1 WSPLLMPRNLP
12 ICFGRRQC
20 RTRMKPI
27 RLRYCRHPRN
37 ALASAET
44 KHGERKGDV
53 VELHEM
59 RYFLALSKTLN
70 FTRDAEICHV
80 SQPALTRAIQKMEDE
95 LGGLLFSR
103 ERNNTHLTE
112 LGRMLEPHLTEVL
125 TRTQAAKETAQR
137 FLRLDSAHLKL
148 GVMCTIGPVRFVSF
162 LSRFRA
168 DNPGIEITLTE
179 AVPDRLCDLLS
190 KGELDVA
197 LIARPEGFS
206 APLQAQPLYR
216 ERFVIAC
223 SAGHTFAQRDAV
235 SMADLDGQPYLQ
247 RINCEYRDFLRDTC
261 HANGS
266 QLIGAFRSER
276 EDWILTMVAAGM
288 GICFLPEFSNTIPG
302 VISRHVVDPQVARE
316 VSLVTVAGR
325 RWSSPLSAFVR
336 AVRQYRWPEAEQ
348 SGTVMTEAA

>member
-1 WSPLLMPRNLP
+1 M
-12 ICFGRRQC
+12 
-20 RTRMKPI
+20 
-27 RLRYCRHPRN
+27 
-37 ALASAET
+37 
-44 KHGERKGDV
+44 
-53 VELHEM
+53 ELHEI

-70 FTRDAEICHV
+70 FTKAAEMCNV

-103 ERNNTHLTE
+103 ERSNTHLTE

-125 TRTQAAKETAQR
+125 TRTQVAKETAQR

-168 DNPGIEITLTE
+168 DNPGIDITLTE
-179 AVPDRLCDLLS
+179 AVPDRLCDLLV

-197 LIARPEGFS
+197 LIARPDGF
-206 APLQAQPLYR
+206 ALPLQPQPLYR
-216 ERFVIAC
+216 ERFIIAC
-223 SAGHTFAQRDAV
+223 SAGHPFSRKNAV
-235 SMADLDGQPYLQ
+235 TIADLDGQPYLQ

-266 QLIGAFRSER
+266 HLSGAFRSER

-302 VISRHVVDPQVARE
+302 VIGRPVIQPSVERE
-316 VSLVTVAGR
+316 VCLVTVAGR

-336 AVRQYRWPEAEQ
+336 AVRQYRWPAA
-348 SGTVMTEAA
+348 EAATIAADAAVHEPVGTK

>member
-1 WSPLLMPRNLP
+1 M
-12 ICFGRRQC
+12 
-20 RTRMKPI
+20 
-27 RLRYCRHPRN
+27 
-37 ALASAET
+37 
-44 KHGERKGDV
+44 D
-53 VELHEM
+53 LHEI

-70 FTRDAEICHV
+70 FTKAAEMCNV

-103 ERNNTHLTE
+103 ERSNTHLTE

-125 TRTQAAKETAQR
+125 ARTQVAKETAQR

-179 AVPDRLCDLLS
+179 AAPDRLCELLM

-197 LIARPEGFS
+197 LIARPDGF
-206 APLQAQPLYR
+206 APPLQPQPLYQ

-223 SAGHTFAQRDAV
+223 SAGHPFARQHAV
-235 SMADLDGQPYLQ
+235 SVAELDGQPYLQ
-247 RINCEYRDFLRDTC
+247 RINCEYRDKLRETC
-261 HANGS
+261 HANGAYLS
-266 QLIGAFRSER
+266 GAFRSER

-302 VISRHVVDPQVARE
+302 VISRPVVQPSVERE
-316 VSLVTVAGR
+316 VCLVTVAGR
-325 RWSSPLSAFVR
+325 RWSSPVSAFVR
-336 AVRQYRWPEAEQ
+336 AVRQYHWPPPDSDRASNPE
-348 SGTVMTEAA
+348 TEARDSRAA

>member
-1 WSPLLMPRNLP
+1 MPRNLP

-27 RLRYCRHPRN
+27 RLRYCLRMRN

-44 KHGERKGDV
+44 EHGERKGDV

-70 FTRDAEICHV
+70 FTRAAEICNV

-112 LGRMLEPHLTEVL
+112 LGRLLEPHLTEVL
-125 TRTQAAKETAQR
+125 ARTQAAKETAGR
-137 FLRLDSAHLKL
+137 FLRLDSAQLRL

-168 DNPGIEITLTE
+168 DNPGVEMTLVE
-179 AVPDRLCDLLS
+179 AVPDRLSELLL

-197 LIARPEGFS
+197 LMARPEGF
-206 APLQAQPLYR
+206 AVPLQPQPLYQ

-223 SAGHTFAQRDAV
+223 SAGHEFARKTAIRV
-235 SMADLDGQPYLQ
+235 AELDGQPYLA
-247 RINCEYRDFLRDTC
+247 RINCEYFDALRNVC

-266 QLIGAFRSER
+266 RLLGSFRSER

-288 GICFLPEFSNTIPG
+288 GVCFLPEFSNTIPG
-302 VISRHVVDPQVARE
+302 VVSRHIIDPSVARE

-336 AVRQYRWPEAEQ
+336 AVRQYRWPEAQ
-348 SGTVMTEAA
+348 NHDTIAQAA